1 MESRDETGSEIQLWV
16 GEGKGGM
23 GRESRSRWAGT
34 QATQTSAS
42 GPPTGSPRVFV
53 ELLHW
58 GPGEP
63 LALLSQKSLRLEGHC
78 GHDLLRGLV
87 ALRAHLRVRPD
98 FGGSEQVRD
107 GPNGLG
113 RS

>member
-1 MESRDETGSEIQLWV
+1 M
-16 GEGKGGM
+16 
-23 GRESRSRWAGT
+23 
-34 QATQTSAS
+34 
-42 GPPTGSPRVFV
+42 FV
-53 ELLHW
+53 ELLPW

-63 LALLSQKSLRLEGHC
+63 HALLSQKSPCLEGHC

-107 GPNGLG
+107 GHTGLG
-113 RS
+113 